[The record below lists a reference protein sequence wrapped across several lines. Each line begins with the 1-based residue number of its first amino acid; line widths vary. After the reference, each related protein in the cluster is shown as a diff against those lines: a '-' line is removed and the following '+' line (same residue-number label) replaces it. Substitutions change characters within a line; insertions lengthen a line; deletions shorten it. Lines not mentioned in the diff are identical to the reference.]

1 MQSTG
6 SYRGASPPR
15 QGRRT
20 LVDKLTAS
28 VLVGSPASSGE
39 ILKQLET
46 FPQVQI
52 LSKTSNPEDFFLVGK
67 FKSDFIMVDLNGL
80 TELPGWLEQLTRR
93 FSDIPVMVCSHNT
106 ERQFLIRAMQL
117 GVREF
122 LALPLVRA
130 ELEAAVGRVFVAQ
143 KKRLAEQAGSGK
155 IVAVSSLKGGVGV
168 TSVAVN
174 LAVALAEIY
183 PERVALV
190 DLGRPYPDVA
200 NFLQQPKKASLL
212 DLIENQDHLD
222 PSFIMRTMQSHDAKI
237 AVLHGCPN
245 YKGLDLIKPAALEK
259 VWGNLRQLFAW
270 IVVDL
275 GHWLDEV
282 YLSTVNAADRLI
294 LLTELTIP
302 DLHHFRDLWA
312 LFRQQGLQMQKIS
325 VVVNRYNSSDGVG
338 LKDLE
343 SISQQPVLCTLPS
356 DYKIL
361 SECINHGVPLAEKS
375 PRSRLCRSLRSLAEE
390 LIRSSQIEANS
401 EPRTR
406 RRFFFF

>member
-1 MQSTG
+1 
-6 SYRGASPPR
+6 
-15 QGRRT
+15 

-28 VLVGSPASSGE
+28 VLLGSPNSSGK

-46 FPQVQI
+46 FPHVQI
-52 LSKTSNPEDFFLVGK
+52 LSKTSNPEDFFLPGEIQP
-67 FKSDFIMVDLNGL
+67 DFIMVDLNGF
-80 TELPGWLEQLTRR
+80 TELPAWLEQLTQR
-93 FSDIPVMVCSHNT
+93 FSDTPVMVCSDNT

-130 ELEAAVGRVFVAQ
+130 ELEAALGRVFVAQ
-143 KKRLAEQAGSGK
+143 KKRLAEQAGSGQV
-155 IVAVSSLKGGVGV
+155 VAVSSLKGGVGV

-174 LAVALAEIY
+174 LAVALGEIY

-190 DLGRPYPDVA
+190 DLGRPFPDVA

-212 DLIENQDHLD
+212 DLIENKDHLD
-222 PSFIMRTMQSHDAKI
+222 ASFIMRTMQYHDAKI

-245 YKGLDLIKPAALEK
+245 FKGLDLIKPGVLEK
-259 VWGNLRQLFAW
+259 VWGNLRQLYAW

-275 GHWLDEV
+275 GHWQDDEV
-282 YLSTVNAADRLI
+282 YLSTATAADRLI

-302 DLHHFRDLWA
+302 DLHHLRELWA
-312 LFRQQGLQMQKIS
+312 LFQQQGLQMRKIS
-325 VVVNRYNSSDGVG
+325 VVVNRYNSSNGVG

-343 SISQQPVLCTLPS
+343 RISQQPVFCTLPS
-356 DYKIL
+356 DYKTL
-361 SECINHGVPLAEKS
+361 SECINLGVPLAEKA
-375 PRSRLCRSLRSLAEE
+375 PRSKLCRSLRSLAEE
-390 LIRSSQIEANS
+390 LIHSSQQ
-401 EPRTR
+401 EPNAETRTR